1 MWTNESFD
9 TCLSSASTNQALG
22 LVLERWHSVS
32 SKAWSLGTPA
42 QRCGEGTQ
50 SREHK
55 PQSKTDNPSTSPPLP
70 CPGTWQS
77 LAHGHQEQTQVWC
90 LCRELGARPPLEMQT
105 WRHLSQSQKRQGRAA
120 RRWHRQAPR
129 ITPGSRQQLS
139 PHYTH
144 KPHCV
149 SE

>member
-32 SKAWSLGTPA
+32 SKAWSLRTPA
-42 QRCGEGTQ
+42 QRCDEGTQ
-50 SREHK
+50 S
-55 PQSKTDNPSTSPPLP
+55 KTIPAPPLP
-70 CPGTWQS
+70 SLAQAHGQS

-105 WRHLSQSQKRQGRAA
+105 WRHLSQSQKRQGRTT

-139 PHYTH
+139 PLRTH

-149 SE
+149 PE